1 MIQTKFQE
9 IIGTKYPI
17 IQAGM
22 GPYAT
27 TNLCIAVAKEGGLG
41 LISTI
46 GMAGP
51 DVNFIPEEDRKLDF
65 GVGGSPK
72 NVLKQTIRYV
82 FEKLKDFPDAKYG
95 VNIPIAKEFT
105 MVSRQFMKAVIEIFE
120 EMPEVK
126 KKLRVM
132 VTSAGDPL
140 PWAMDAKEKGSKK
153 AFLEVKKALPDII
166 WCQVCPNVRGA
177 KRAER
182 SGVDIIIASGR
193 EGGAH
198 CAWRDTSSMVL
209 LPEVVRS
216 VDLPVVGAGGFA
228 DGASLVAALALG
240 AIGVQMGTRF
250 IATQEGDFEQMWKE
264 QLVKATEFD
273 TIVGRGIFGPM
284 RFLINQASLEVIDA
298 TIKGASDLYR
308 GKPCPTTE
316 EIRILE
322 EKGFRKLVDEDENKS
337 LMNAGVVTGRIHSI
351 PTVHDLIQGIIT
363 EATEIILNLPT
374 TVRNKEN
381 VILE

>member
-1 MIQTKFQE
+1 MIKTKFQE
-9 IIGTKYPI
+9 IMGTKYPI

-27 TNLCIAVAKEGGLG
+27 TKLCIAVAKEGGLG

-46 GMAGP
+46 GMAGS
-51 DVNFIPEEDRKLDF
+51 DVNFIPEEDRKFEF

-82 FEKLKDFPDAKYG
+82 YENLKDYPDAVFG
-95 VNIPIAKEFT
+95 VNIPIAKEFY
-105 MVSRQFMKAVIEIFE
+105 MVSRQFMIAVKEIFD

-140 PWAMDAKEKGSKK
+140 PWAIDAKAKGARGSYY
-153 AFLEVKKALPDII
+153 EVRKELPSII
-166 WCQVCPNVRGA
+166 WCQVAPNVRGA
-177 KRAER
+177 VRAEK

-209 LPEVVRS
+209 LPEVVRT
-216 VDLPVVGAGGFA
+216 VNLPVVGAGGFA
-228 DGASLVAALALG
+228 DGASLAAALALG
-240 AIGVQMGTRF
+240 AIGIQMGTRF

-284 RFLINQASLEVIDA
+284 RFLINRASLEVVDE
-298 TIKGASDLYR
+298 TIIGASDLYR
-308 GKPCPTTE
+308 GKPCPSTAKIFE
-316 EIRILE
+316 LE
-322 EKGFRKLVDEDENKS
+322 NQGFKKLVDEDENES

-351 PTVHDLIQGIIT
+351 PTVHDLIQRIMK
-363 EATEIILNLPT
+363 EAEEIILNLPNI
-374 TVRNKEN
+374 VEKEEN
-381 VILE
+381 IRLK

>member
-1 MIQTKFQE
+1 
-9 IIGTKYPI
+9 
-17 IQAGM
+17 M

-27 TNLCIAVAKEGGLG
+27 TKLCIAVAKEGGLG

-65 GVGGSPK
+65 GVGGGPK

-82 FEKLKDFPDAKYG
+82 YEKLKYYPEAKFG

-105 MVSRQFMKAVIEIFE
+105 MVSKQFMKAVIEIFE
-120 EMPEVK
+120 ETPEVK
-126 KKLRVM
+126 KQLNVM

-140 PWAMDAKEKGSKK
+140 PWAIDAKEKGSKR
-153 AFLEVKKALPDII
+153 AFLEVKKELPSII
-166 WCQVCPNVRGA
+166 WCQVCPNVRGS

-182 SGVDIIIASGR
+182 SGVDVIIASGR

-209 LPEVVRS
+209 LPEVVRT
-216 VDLPVVGAGGFA
+216 VNLPVVGAGGFA
-228 DGASLVAALALG
+228 DGASLAAALALG

-284 RFLINQASLEVIDA
+284 RFLINPASLEVVDE

-308 GKPCPTTE
+308 GKPCASTD

-322 EKGFRKLVDEDENKS
+322 ERGFRKLVDEDENES
-337 LMNAGVVTGRIHSI
+337 LMNAGVVVGRIHSI
-351 PTVHDLIQGIIT
+351 PTVHELIQDIMT
-363 EATEIILNLPT
+363 EAEQIILNMSENLIK
-374 TVRNKEN
+374 KEN
-381 VILE
+381 PIVE

>member
-1 MIQTKFQE
+1 MIHTKFQE

-27 TNLCIAVAKEGGLG
+27 TRLCIAVAKEGGLG

-46 GMAGP
+46 GMAGY
-51 DVNFIPEEDRKLDF
+51 DVNFIPEEDRKFDF

-82 FEKLKDFPDAKYG
+82 YENLKDYPDAVFG
-95 VNIPIAKEFT
+95 VNIPIAKEFY
-105 MVSRQFMKAVIEIFE
+105 MVSKQFMIAVKEIFD

-140 PWAMDAKEKGSKK
+140 PWTIDAKAKGAKGSYY
-153 AFLEVKKALPDII
+153 EVKKELPSII
-166 WCQVCPNVRGA
+166 WCQVAPNVRGA
-177 KRAER
+177 VRAEK

-209 LPEVVRS
+209 LPEVVRT
-216 VDLPVVGAGGFA
+216 VNLPVVGAGGFA
-228 DGASLVAALALG
+228 DGASLAAALALG
-240 AIGVQMGTRF
+240 AIGIQMGTRF

-284 RFLINQASLEVIDA
+284 RFLINRASLGVVDE

-308 GKPCPTTE
+308 GKPCPTTDKIFE
-316 EIRILE
+316 LE
-322 EKGFRKLVDEDENKS
+322 NRGFKKLVDEDENES

-351 PTVHDLIQGIIT
+351 PTVHDLIQSIMT
-363 EATEIILNLPT
+363 EAEEIILNLP
-374 TVRNKEN
+374 NKVKKEEN
-381 VILE
+381 IILE

>member
-1 MIQTKFQE
+1 
-9 IIGTKYPI
+9 
-17 IQAGM
+17 M

-27 TNLCIAVAKEGGLG
+27 TKLCITVAKEGGLG

-51 DVNFIPEEDRKLDF
+51 DVNFIPEKDRKLDF

-82 FEKLKDFPDAKYG
+82 FEKLEDTPEAKFG

-105 MVSRQFMKAVIEIFE
+105 MVSKQFMKAIIEIFE
-120 EMPEVK
+120 ETPEVK
-126 KKLRVM
+126 KKLNVM

-140 PWAMDAKEKGSKK
+140 PWAIDAKEKGSKR
-153 AFLEVKKALPDII
+153 AFLEVKKELASII

-209 LPEVVRS
+209 LPEVVRT
-216 VDLPVVGAGGFA
+216 VNLPVVGA
-228 DGASLVAALALG
+228 SLAAALALG

-250 IATQEGDFEQMWKE
+250 IATVEGDFEQMWKE

-284 RFLINQASLEVIDA
+284 RFLINRASLEVIDE

-308 GKPCPTTE
+308 GKPCPSTD

-322 EKGFRKLVDEDENKS
+322 ERGFRKLVDEDENAS

-351 PTVHDLIQGIIT
+351 LTVHELIQSIMT
-363 EATEIILNLPT
+363 EAEEIILGMQENLII
-374 TVRNKEN
+374 KEN
-381 VILE
+381 PIVE

>member
-1 MIQTKFQE
+1 MIRTKFQE

-27 TNLCIAVAKEGGLG
+27 TKLCIAVAKEGGLG

-65 GVGGSPK
+65 GAGGSPK

-82 FEKLKDFPDAKYG
+82 FEKLEDYPEAKFG

-105 MVSRQFMKAVIEIFE
+105 MVSKQFMRAIIEVFE
-120 EMPEVK
+120 ETPEVK
-126 KKLRVM
+126 KQLNVM

-140 PWAMDAKEKGSKK
+140 PWAIDAKEKGSKR
-153 AFLEVKKALPDII
+153 AFLEVKKELPSII

-177 KRAER
+177 RRAER

-209 LPEVVRS
+209 LPEVVRT
-216 VDLPVVGAGGFA
+216 VGLPVIGAGGFA
-228 DGASLVAALALG
+228 DGASLAAALALG

-250 IATQEGDFEQMWKE
+250 IATVEGDFEQMWKE

-284 RFLINQASLEVIDA
+284 RFLINRASLEVIDA

-308 GKPCPTTE
+308 GKPCASTE

-322 EKGFRKLVDEDENKS
+322 ERGFRKLVDEDENAS

-351 PTVHDLIQGIIT
+351 PTVHDLIQSVMI
-363 EATEIILNLPT
+363 EAEEIILSMTKDLI
-374 TVRNKEN
+374 KEEN
-381 VILE
+381 PIIE

>member
-1 MIQTKFQE
+1 MIHTKFQE

-27 TNLCIAVAKEGGLG
+27 TKLCIAVAKEGGLG

-46 GMAGP
+46 GMAGS

-82 FEKLKDFPDAKYG
+82 YERLEDYPEAVFG
-95 VNIPIAKEFT
+95 VNIPIAKEFY
-105 MVSRQFMKAVIEIFE
+105 MVSREFMIAIKEIFD

-126 KKLRVM
+126 KKLRVV

-140 PWAMDAKEKGSKK
+140 PWTIDAKAKGAKDSYY
-153 AFLEVKKALPDII
+153 EVKKELPSII
-166 WCQVCPNVRGA
+166 WCQVAPNVRGA
-177 KRAER
+177 VRAEK
-182 SGVDIIIASGR
+182 SGVDIVIASGR

-209 LPEVVRS
+209 LPEVVRT
-216 VDLPVVGAGGFA
+216 VNLPVIGAGGFA
-228 DGASLVAALALG
+228 DGASLAAALALG

-284 RFLINQASLEVIDA
+284 RFLINPASLEVVDE
-298 TIKGASDLYR
+298 TIRGASDLYR
-308 GKPCPTTE
+308 GTPCPTTPKIME
-316 EIRILE
+316 LE
-322 EKGFRKLVDEDENKS
+322 NRGFNKLVDEDEKLS

-351 PTVHDLIQGIIT
+351 PTVHDLIQSIMT
-363 EATEIILNLPT
+363 EAEEIILGMPEKLIQ
-374 TVRNKEN
+374 KEN
-381 VILE
+381 PIIE

>member
-27 TNLCIAVAKEGGLG
+27 TKLCITVAKEGGLG

-51 DVNFIPEEDRKLDF
+51 DVNFIPEKDRKLDF
-65 GVGGSPK
+65 GVGGTPK

-82 FEKLKDFPDAKYG
+82 YEKLKDYPEAKFG

-120 EMPEVK
+120 ETPEVK
-126 KKLRVM
+126 NQLNVM

-140 PWAMDAKEKGSKK
+140 PWAIDAREKGSKR
-153 AFLEVKKALPDII
+153 AFLEVKKELPSII
-166 WCQVCPNVRGA
+166 WCQVCPNVRGS

-209 LPEVVRS
+209 LPEVVRT
-216 VDLPVVGAGGFA
+216 VNLPVVGAGGFA
-228 DGASLVAALALG
+228 DGASLAAALALG

-284 RFLINQASLEVIDA
+284 RFLINPASLEVIDE

-308 GKPCPTTE
+308 GKPCPSTD

-322 EKGFRKLVDEDENKS
+322 ERGFRKLVDEDENES

-351 PTVHDLIQGIIT
+351 PTVHDLIQSIMT
-363 EATEIILNLPT
+363 EAEEIILSMTENLIK
-374 TVRNKEN
+374 KEN
-381 VILE
+381 PIVE

>member
-1 MIQTKFQE
+1 MIQTRFQE

-27 TNLCIAVAKEGGLG
+27 TKLCIAVAKEGGLG

-82 FEKLKDFPDAKYG
+82 YEKLQESPKAVFG

-105 MVSRQFMKAVIEIFE
+105 MVSRQFMLAVKEVFDE
-120 EMPEVK
+120 TPEVK
-126 KKLRVM
+126 DKLKVI

-140 PWAMDAKEKGSKK
+140 PWAIDAKEKGSKR
-153 AFLEVKKALPDII
+153 AFLEVKKELPSTI

-182 SGVDIIIASGR
+182 SGVDVIIASGR

-198 CAWRDTSSMVL
+198 CSWRDTSSMVL
-209 LPEVVRS
+209 LPEVVRT
-216 VDLPVVGAGGFA
+216 VNLPVVGAGGFA
-228 DGASLVAALALG
+228 DGASLAAALALG
-240 AIGVQMGTRF
+240 AMGVQMGTRF

-284 RFLINQASLEVIDA
+284 RFLINPASLEVVDE
-298 TIKGASDLYR
+298 TIKGASDLY
-308 GKPCPTTE
+308 
-316 EIRILE
+316 L
-322 EKGFRKLVDEDENKS
+322 S
-337 LMNAGVVTGRIHSI
+337 LIHI
-351 PTVHDLIQGIIT
+351 
-363 EATEIILNLPT
+363 
-374 TVRNKEN
+374 
-381 VILE
+381 

>member
-27 TNLCIAVAKEGGLG
+27 TKLCIAVAIEGGLG

-72 NVLKQTIRYV
+72 NVLKQTIKYV
-82 FEKLKDFPDAKYG
+82 FEKLKDYPEAKFG

-105 MVSRQFMKAVIEIFE
+105 MVSKQFMKAIIEIFE
-120 EMPEVK
+120 ETPEVK
-126 KKLRVM
+126 KKLNVM

-140 PWAMDAKEKGSKK
+140 PWAIDAKEKGSKR
-153 AFLEVKKALPDII
+153 AFLEVKKELPSIV

-209 LPEVVRS
+209 LPETVRS
-216 VDLPVVGAGGFA
+216 VNLPVVGAGGFA
-228 DGASLVAALALG
+228 DGATLAAALALG

-284 RFLINQASLEVIDA
+284 RFLINPASLEVIDA

-308 GKPCPTTE
+308 GKPCPTTD

-337 LMNAGVVTGRIHSI
+337 LMNAGVVTGRIHDI
-351 PTVHDLIQGIIT
+351 PTVHDLIQGIMT
-363 EATEIILNLPT
+363 EATEIILDLPT
-374 TVRNKEN
+374 KIIKEEN

>member
-1 MIQTKFQE
+1 MIRTKFQE

-27 TNLCIAVAKEGGLG
+27 TKLCVAVAKEGGLG

-46 GMAGP
+46 GMAGA

-82 FEKLKDFPDAKYG
+82 YEKLQDDPKAVFG
-95 VNIPIAKEFT
+95 VNIPIAKEFF
-105 MVSRQFMKAVIEIFE
+105 MVSRQFMIAVKEMFE
-120 EMPEVK
+120 EVPEIK
-126 KKLRVM
+126 KKLKVV

-140 PWAMDAKEKGSKK
+140 PWAIDAKEKGSKRSY
-153 AFLEVKKALPDII
+153 FEVKKELPSII
-166 WCQVCPNVRGA
+166 WCQVAPNVRGA

-209 LPEVVRS
+209 LPEVVRQ
-216 VDLPVVGAGGFA
+216 VNLPVVGAGGFA
-228 DGASLVAALALG
+228 DGASLAAALTLG
-240 AIGVQMGTRF
+240 AIGIQMGTRF

-284 RFLINQASLEVIDA
+284 RFLINPASLGVIDE

-308 GKPCPTTE
+308 GKPCPSTD
-316 EIRILE
+316 EIRKLE
-322 EKGFRKLVDEDENKS
+322 EKGFRKLVDEDENES

-351 PTVHDLIQGIIT
+351 PTVHDLIQSIMT
-363 EATEIILNLPT
+363 EAEEIILNLPKKII
-374 TVRNKEN
+374 KEETI
-381 VILE
+381 ILE

>member
-27 TNLCIAVAKEGGLG
+27 TKLCIAVAKEGGLG

-51 DVNFIPEEDRKLDF
+51 DVNFIPEEDRKFDF
-65 GVGGSPK
+65 GVGGGPK

-82 FEKLKDFPDAKYG
+82 YEKLEDYPAAKFG
-95 VNIPIAKEFT
+95 VNIPIAQQFAT
-105 MVSRQFMKAVIEIFE
+105 VSKQFMLAIIEIFE
-120 EMPEVK
+120 EEPEVK
-126 KKLRVM
+126 KQLRVV

-140 PWAMDAKEKGSKK
+140 PWAIDAKEKGAKK
-153 AFLEVKKALPDII
+153 KFLEVKKKLPSII
-166 WCQVCPNVRGA
+166 WCQVTPNVRGA
-177 KRAER
+177 LRAER

-209 LPEVVRS
+209 LPETVRS
-216 VDLPVVGAGGFA
+216 VKLPVIGAGGFA
-228 DGASLVAALALG
+228 DGASLAAALALG

-273 TIVGRGIFGPM
+273 TIIGRGIFGPM
-284 RFLINQASLEVIDA
+284 RFLINQASLEVVDE

-308 GKPCPTTE
+308 GKPCPSTD
-316 EIRILE
+316 EIWKLE
-322 EKGFRKLVDEDENKS
+322 EKGFRKLVDEDENES

-351 PTVHDLIQGIIT
+351 LTVHELIQSVMT
-363 EATEIILNLPT
+363 EAEEIILNLPKKII
-374 TVRNKEN
+374 KEET
-381 VILE
+381 ILVE

>member
-1 MIQTKFQE
+1 MIHTKFQE

-27 TNLCIAVAKEGGLG
+27 TRLCIAVAKEGGLG

-46 GMAGP
+46 GMAGY

-82 FEKLKDFPDAKYG
+82 YENLKDYPDAVFG
-95 VNIPIAKEFT
+95 VNIPIAKEFY
-105 MVSRQFMKAVIEIFE
+105 MVSKQFMIAVKEIFD

-140 PWAMDAKEKGSKK
+140 PWTIDAKAKGAKGSYY
-153 AFLEVKKALPDII
+153 EVKKELPSII
-166 WCQVCPNVRGA
+166 WCQVAPNVRGA
-177 KRAER
+177 VRAEK

-209 LPEVVRS
+209 LPEVVRT
-216 VDLPVVGAGGFA
+216 VNLPVIGAGGFA
-228 DGASLVAALALG
+228 DGASLAAALALG
-240 AIGVQMGTRF
+240 AIGIQMGTRF

-284 RFLINQASLEVIDA
+284 RFLINRASLGVVDE

-308 GKPCPTTE
+308 GKPCPTTDKIFE
-316 EIRILE
+316 LE
-322 EKGFRKLVDEDENKS
+322 NQGFKKLVDEDENES

-351 PTVHDLIQGIIT
+351 PTVHDLIQSIMT
-363 EATEIILNLPT
+363 EAEEIILNLP
-374 TVRNKEN
+374 NKVKKEEN
-381 VILE
+381 IILE